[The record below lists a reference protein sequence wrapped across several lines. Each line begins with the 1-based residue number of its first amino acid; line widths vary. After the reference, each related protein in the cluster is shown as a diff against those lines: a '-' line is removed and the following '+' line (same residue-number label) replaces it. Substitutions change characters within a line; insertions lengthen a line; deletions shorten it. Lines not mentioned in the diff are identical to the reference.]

1 VDDEAGAGR
10 RRRDSTLD
18 RVLRRLVGRLGAWFL
33 RAIGTTWRVERSGE
47 DPLARRDG
55 DTPLVMGIWHGG
67 LLAAAYCWR
76 DRRIAVAVSLSR
88 DGDWIDAVLVRL
100 GFAASARGSSSR
112 GATGLLRELI
122 RRTRAGEPIAILV
135 DGPRGP
141 AGVAKPGAVALA
153 RATGARLVPIGIAA
167 TPSFRFGSWDRTAL
181 PLPFARVRIVFGAAL
196 DVPRDASGDALEAL
210 RARLEAE
217 LHRLDAR
224 AAEGL

>member
-1 VDDEAGAGR
+1 MDVEAGAGR
-10 RRRDSTLD
+10 RGRDTAQGRL
-18 RVLRRLVGRLGAWFL
+18 VRRLVGRLGAWFL
-33 RAIGTTWRVERSGE
+33 RAIGTTWRVERSGG

-55 DTPLVMGIWHGG
+55 AAPLVMGIWHGG

-100 GFAASARGSSSR
+100 GFAESARGSSSR
-112 GATGLLRELI
+112 GATGLLRTLI
-122 RRTRAGEPIAILV
+122 RRARAGEPIAILV

-153 RATGARLVPIGIAA
+153 RATGARLVPIGIASA
-167 TPSFRFGSWDRTAL
+167 PSFRFGSWDRTAL
-181 PLPFARVRIVFGAAL
+181 PLPFARVRIVFGESL
-196 DVPRDASGDALEAL
+196 EVPRDASADALEAL
-210 RARLEAE
+210 RARLESE
-217 LHRLDAR
+217 LHRLDTV